1 MFIDEIL
8 TPSGTARVVDTNLTL
23 KDKLGTLRVRFGI
36 NRYNYL
42 IVPGLYA
49 VGKPDKDSKVLVTA
63 NYKLTFDVLRKN
75 LKGLDLWILV
85 IDTKGINVWC
95 AAGKGTFGNY
105 EILKVINKVKLKEV
119 IAHNTIILPQLGAP
133 GTAAGVIGKAGFKVV
148 YGPVRAEDIPEFLS
162 NGMVKTEE
170 MSQVNFNFVDRLV
183 LTPMEFIPDLKYVIP
198 FLPLLLIFNVF
209 LFGFNNPIRV
219 LEITLLNYI
228 PFLAAH
234 FTGSVIVPLLLPY
247 IPFNA
252 FSLKGLTLS
261 IILCIFLFINS
272 SIFLVQDSI
281 IVKASYMLF
290 IMFITSYT
298 ALQFTGSSTYTSFS
312 GTTKETVYSIIAGG
326 AACIIG
332 IILLIIYIFI
342 MR

>member
-1 MFIDEIL
+1 MVIGEIL
-8 TPSGTARVVDTNLTL
+8 TPAGNARVVDTNLTI
-23 KDKLGTLRVRFGI
+23 KDKIGAIRVRFGI
-36 NRYNYL
+36 NRYNY
-42 IVPGLYA
+42 IVETGLYA
-49 VGKPDKDSKVLVTA
+49 VGKPDKDSMVLVTA

-133 GTAAGVIGKAGFKVV
+133 GTAAAVIAKAGFKVV
-148 YGPVRAEDIPEFLS
+148 YGPVRAEDIPEFLN
-162 NGMVKTEE
+162 NGMLKSEE
-170 MSQVNFNFVDRLV
+170 MSQVNFNFIDRLV
-183 LTPMEFIPDLKYVIP
+183 LTPMEYIPDLKYVVP
-198 FLPLLLIFNVF
+198 FLPLLLVFNLL
-209 LFGFNNPIRV
+209 LFGYNNPLKIV
-219 LEITLLNYI
+219 EITLINYI
-228 PFLAAH
+228 PFLIAH
-234 FTGSVIVPLLLPY
+234 FTGSVLVPLLLPY

-252 FSLKGLTLS
+252 FSLKGFTLS
-261 IILCIFLFINS
+261 IILCILFVFNS
-272 SIFLVQDSI
+272 SLFLIQDSI
-281 IVKASYMLF
+281 IVKAAYMLF
-290 IMFITSYT
+290 IMFITSYS

-326 AACIIG
+326 AACVIG
-332 IILLIIYIFI
+332 IILLIVYIFI